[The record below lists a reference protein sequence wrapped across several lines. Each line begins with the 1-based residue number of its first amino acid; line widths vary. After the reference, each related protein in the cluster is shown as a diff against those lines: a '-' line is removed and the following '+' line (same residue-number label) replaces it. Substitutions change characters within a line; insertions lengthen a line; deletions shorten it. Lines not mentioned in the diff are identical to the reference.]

1 MEDMEIVVN
10 KSQRHRTRMT
20 RIARIFTDM
29 WSSVPSVKSLNALQ
43 SAQSIDARIFASFM
57 LWHEKINNELIR
69 TTYELTLP
77 EFVSVRISSLFS
89 RCYLA
94 GLLDINSPYIAA
106 FFRVHPRLIF
116 NREMRER
123 GGVAG

>member
-1 MEDMEIVVN
+1 MNGKVEISYSGNPVGMSETGKVPH
-10 KSQRHRTRMT
+10 QRHRTQMT

-29 WSSVPSVKSLNALQ
+29 WSSVPSVKSLNAPQ

-69 TTYELTLP
+69 TIYELTLP

-89 RCYLA
+89 
-94 GLLDINSPYIAA
+94 I
-106 FFRVHPRLIF
+106 FFSFQSRR
-116 NREMRER
+116 
-123 GGVAG
+123 